1 MYAVIE
7 SGGRQYK
14 VQVGQAI
21 EVDRLRAADGETVE
35 LGRVLMVSDDDQ
47 MTVGQPTVPGARV
60 LAEVIAETRGPK
72 IIVFRYKSKVRYRRK
87 LGHRQLHTRVRI
99 IGIET
104 GATLAEVAGK
114 AEI

>member
-21 EVDRLRAADGETVE
+21 EVDRLAAADGETVE
-35 LGRVLMVSDDDQ
+35 LGRVLMVSDGDQ

-60 LAEVIAETRGPK
+60 LAEVIEETRGPK
-72 IIVFRYKSKVRYRRK
+72 IIVFRYKPKVRYRRK

-99 IGIET
+99 SGIET
-104 GATLAEVAGK
+104 GATLAEVAGE
-114 AEI
+114 AEA